1 MNPWFWYAL
10 LSLFFWGLWGVCS
23 KIANN
28 YLPNW
33 AIFIIEALVYVVIG
47 GLVWTVIREAIVWH
61 PVGVAAAVAAGLCGG
76 GGLYFFL
83 KALASGPATV
93 VVPLTSL
100 YPLVTVIVGVAFL
113 AESLT
118 LRHLLGILLASLAVW
133 LLSQ

>member
-1 MNPWFWYAL
+1 MSAWFGYAL
-10 LSLFFWGLWGVCS
+10 LSLFLWGLWGVCS
-23 KIANN
+23 KVANN

-33 AIFIIEALVYVVIG
+33 AIFIIEALVYVAIG
-47 GLVWTVIREAIVWH
+47 GTVWSLLGQAIVWH
-61 PVGVAAAVAAGLCGG
+61 PAGVAAAVAAGLCGG

-100 YPLVTVIVGVAFL
+100 YPLVTVVVGVTLL
-113 AESLT
+113 AETLT

-133 LLSQ
+133 LLST